1 MKLLNRGLALAVVGA
16 GLAALPTIGVQAAP
30 AAQADPNGVAAM
42 ADRASGDVAVSREEA
57 TRKVGFIRVQGDG
70 DLLPSVE
77 GDSLGAAKDK
87 ADAYLDQYA
96 ANFGARPDE
105 LVRSAVA
112 ESAAG
117 WTATYTQ
124 TYKGVDVFGSML
136 RVQVDREGDL
146 TSVNGYAAPDLS
158 LSVEPRISAR
168 DAGERAV
175 GLVREDPPAHDGEA
189 ADLTGIAPKTS
200 DLVVYRMGATRGEA
214 GAAVLA
220 YQVEVTNDDNIRDA
234 VFIDA
239 QTGKA
244 LNRWSMVHGALDR
257 ELYEATGTRT
267 APVLTRVWK
276 EGDAFPGALNA
287 DQQNLVNSA
296 GESYWLYRNTFGRDS
311 YDGAGATMKTVNN
324 DPRISC
330 PNANWNGVTTN
341 YCNGV
346 TSDDVVSHEWGHA
359 YTEYTSGLIYQYQSG
374 ALNESYSDV
383 WGETLDLVNGREDAG
398 ENYQAKRAVGDCDKT
413 APPAVDMQITAPANL
428 VGPCLA
434 VAATGA
440 KPFTTTPVTADVVV
454 ALDAANTAGPTTTDG
469 CSAFTN
475 AAAVSGKWAYV
486 DRGTCGFADKVANA
500 KTAGATGI
508 VIGNNNSDIPA
519 GFTGDPALY
528 GVMVSQADGAKFK
541 SATAPVKVS
550 VTADD
555 VSARP
560 DTTRWLMG
568 EKSTAFGGAIRDMW
582 NPTCYGDPGK
592 VTDAEYKCDPTGAD
606 AGGVHSN
613 SGVPNHAYAL
623 VVDGGTFNGQSV
635 TGLGLDKAA
644 AIWWRA
650 QTAYLT
656 PQSNFTDAANAF
668 EQSCAD
674 LVGQPINK
682 LTTAPGATPESATPI
697 AAGDCAS
704 VTAATAATEMRT
716 EPVKCNFK
724 ALLAKDAPATCGE
737 GFSEDVLWSED
748 FEDGLAGWSASSEVV
763 YTDGIHE
770 AWRSVPSA
778 PAGTGDPHA
787 SKVAF
792 GPAPDKGNCVGNS
805 APRGD
810 FSSRD
815 SITGPVVQ
823 LPDSLRSAKLTFEH
837 YVATEIGYDGGN
849 VKMSING
856 GAFTAI
862 PAAAYLYNK
871 PTTLTGPAT
880 NTNPLAGQPGF
891 TGTDGGQTKGSWGES
906 QVDIAAAGAEPGDT
920 VQLRFDIGRDGC
932 GGNEGWYVDNVQIV
946 DCKLVTRTTA
956 VHRPEPSTFGTA
968 STAEVAVERVGSI
981 GGAPQGTVTVTDASG
996 KQLGSATLTG
1006 GKASVPL
1013 PADLPV
1019 GANKLT
1025 ATYTGSDSL
1034 ATSTAAFTATVVG
1047 KGVIASTT
1055 TAKVKP
1061 AKPRFKQDFK
1071 VVVKVAAEGTTPTG
1085 RVVVRIDGK
1094 KIGAKRL
1101 DDGRA
1106 VLKVTK
1112 NLKVGKHKLVA
1123 RYRGSDTVEGSKD
1136 RLTFKVRRR

>member
-1 MKLLNRGLALAVVGA
+1 VKLLNRGLALAVVGA

-30 AAQADPNGVAAM
+30 AAQADTNGVAAM
-42 ADRASGDVAVSREEA
+42 ADRASGDVAVTREES
-57 TRKVGFIRVQGDG
+57 TKKVGFIRVKGNG

-77 GDSLGAAKDK
+77 GDSLAAARDK
-87 ADAYLDQYA
+87 ADAYLDRFA
-96 ANFGARPDE
+96 ANFGARPGE
-105 LVRSAVA
+105 LQRSEVA
-112 ESAAG
+112 KSPAG
-117 WTATYTQ
+117 WTVTYTQ
-124 TYKGVDVFGSML
+124 SYKGVDVFGSML

-146 TSVNGYAAPDLS
+146 TSVNGYAAPGLS
-158 LSVEPRISAR
+158 LSVEPRISATQ
-168 DAGERAV
+168 AGKRAV
-175 GLVREDPPAHDGEA
+175 GLVREDPPGHEGET
-189 ADLTGIAPKTS
+189 ADLTGIEAKTS

-214 GAAVLA
+214 GEAVLA
-220 YQVEVTNDDNIRDA
+220 HQVEVTNDKNVRDV

-244 LNRWSMVHGALDR
+244 LNRWSMVHDALNR
-257 ELYEATGTRT
+257 ELYEATGT
-267 APVLTRVWK
+267 AQSPVLTRVWK
-276 EGDAFPGALNA
+276 EGDPIEPLNT
-287 DQQNLVNSA
+287 DQENLVNSA
-296 GESYWLYRNTFGRDS
+296 GESYWLYENAFGRDS
-311 YDGAGATMKTVNN
+311 YDGAGAIMRTVNN

-341 YCNGV
+341 YCDGV

-383 WGETLDLVNGREDAG
+383 WGETLDLINGRED
-398 ENYQAKRAVGDCDKT
+398 EDEDYTTVREVGDCDVT
-413 APPAVDMQITAPANL
+413 APPGLDMAITAPANL
-428 VGPCLA
+428 AGPCVA

-440 KPFTTTPVTADVVV
+440 KPFTTTATTADV
-454 ALDAANTAGPTTTDG
+454 ALATDAANADGPTTTDG
-469 CSAFTN
+469 CSAFSN
-475 AAAVSGKWAYV
+475 AATVAGKWAYV
-486 DRGTCGFADKVANA
+486 DRGTCPFATKVANA

-508 VIGNNNSDIPA
+508 VIGNNNVDPPA
-519 GFTGDPALY
+519 GFTGDAALY

-541 SATAPVKVS
+541 STTSPVSVS
-550 VTADD
+550 VTAED
-555 VSARP
+555 VSTRP

-623 VVDGGTFNGQSV
+623 VVDGGTYNGQTV
-635 TGLGLDKAA
+635 TALGLDKAA

-656 PQSNFTDAANAF
+656 PQSNFIDAANAF
-668 EQSCAD
+668 EQSCVD

-682 LTTAPGATPESATPI
+682 LTTEPDATPEAAAPI
-697 AAGDCAS
+697 EAADCAS
-704 VTAATAATEMRT
+704 VVAANTAVEMRT

-724 ALLAKDAPATCGE
+724 ALLAKNAPAACGE

-748 FEDGLAGWSASSEVV
+748 FEDGLTGWATSSEVV
-763 YTDGIHE
+763 FSGGFNKPWE
-770 AWRSVPSA
+770 SVASA
-778 PAGTGDPHA
+778 PAGTGDAHA

-792 GPAPDKGNCVGNS
+792 GPAPDEGQCSNGS
-805 APRGD
+805 GD

-849 VKMSING
+849 VKMSLNG
-856 GAFTAI
+856 GPFTAI
-862 PAAAYLYNK
+862 PAAAYLFNK
-871 PTTLTGPAT
+871 PTTITGPAT

-906 QVDIAAAGAEPGDT
+906 QVDLAAAGAKPNDT

-956 VHRPEPSTFGTA
+956 VHQPEPSTFGTA
-968 STAEVAVERVGSI
+968 STAEVTVARDGSVGD
-981 GGAPQGTVTVTDASG
+981 APEGTVTVTDAAG
-996 KQLGSATLTG
+996 KTLGSATLAG
-1006 GKASVPL
+1006 GKASVAL

-1025 ATYTGSDSL
+1025 ATYTGSGSL
-1034 ATSTAAFTATVVG
+1034 ATSTTTFTATVVAEG
-1047 KGVIASTT
+1047 MTASTT
-1055 TAKVKP
+1055 RAKVKP
-1061 AKPRFKQDFK
+1061 AKPRFRQDFK
-1071 VVVKVAAEGTTPTG
+1071 VVVRVEADGATPTG

-1094 KIGAKRL
+1094 KVGAKRL
-1101 DDGRA
+1101 DDGRI

-1123 RYRGSDTVEGSKD
+1123 VYGGSDTVEKSRDKL
-1136 RLTFKVRRR
+1136 RFKVVRR

>member
-1 MKLLNRGLALAVVGA
+1 MKLLNRGLALTVVGA

-30 AAQADPNGVAAM
+30 AAQADTNGVAAM
-42 ADRASGDVAVSREEA
+42 ADRASGDVAVTREES
-57 TRKVGFIRVQGDG
+57 TKKVGFIRVKGNG

-77 GDSLGAAKDK
+77 GDSLAAARDK

-96 ANFGARPDE
+96 TNFGARPGE
-105 LVRSAVA
+105 LERTAVA
-112 ESAAG
+112 KSPAG
-117 WTATYTQ
+117 WTVTYTQ
-124 TYKGVDVFGSML
+124 SYKGVDVFGSML

-146 TSVNGYAAPDLS
+146 TSVNGFAAPGLS
-158 LSVEPRISAR
+158 LSVEPRISAA
-168 DAGERAV
+168 DAGKRAV
-175 GLVREDPPAHDGEA
+175 GLVKEDPPGHEGEK
-189 ADLTGIAPKTS
+189 ADLTGIEAAAT

-214 GAAVLA
+214 GESVLA
-220 YQVEVTNDDNIRDA
+220 HQVEVTNDKNVRDV

-239 QTGKA
+239 RTGKA
-244 LNRWSMVHGALDR
+244 LNRWSMVHDALSR
-257 ELYEATGTRT
+257 ELYESSP
-267 APVLTRVWK
+267 APEDLVWE
-276 EGDAFPGALNA
+276 EGDELPGDLNE

-296 GESYWLYRNTFGRDS
+296 GESYWLYANAFGRDS
-311 YDGAGATMKTVNN
+311 YDGEGAVMKTVNN
-324 DPRISC
+324 DPRIRC

-341 YCNGV
+341 YCDGV

-383 WGETLDLVNGREDAG
+383 WGETLDLINGRED
-398 ENYQAKRAVGDCDKT
+398 EDEDYTTKRTVGDCDVT
-413 APPAVDMQITAPANL
+413 APPGLDMEITAPANL
-428 VGPCLA
+428 AGPCVA

-440 KPFTTTPVTADVVV
+440 KPFPTTPTTADVVV
-454 ALDAANTAGPTTTDG
+454 GLDAANASGPTTTDG
-469 CSAFTN
+469 CSTFTN
-475 AAAVSGKWAYV
+475 AATVAGKWAYV
-486 DRGTCGFADKVANA
+486 DRGTCTFVTKVANA
-500 KTAGATGI
+500 EAAGATGI
-508 VIGNNNSDIPA
+508 VIGNNNVDPPA
-519 GFTGDPALY
+519 GFTGDPDLY

-541 SATAPVKVS
+541 STSSPVSVS

-555 VSARP
+555 VSTRP

-592 VTDAEYKCDPTGAD
+592 VSDAEYKCDPTGAD

-623 VVDGGTFNGQSV
+623 VVDGGTYNDQTV

-656 PQSNFTDAANAF
+656 PQSNFVDAANAF

-674 LVGQPINK
+674 LVGQPINQ
-682 LTTAPGATPESATPI
+682 LTTEAGATPEAAEPI
-697 AAGDCAS
+697 EAADCAS
-704 VTAATAATEMRT
+704 VEAATTATEMRT
-716 EPVKCNFK
+716 APVKCNFT
-724 ALLAKDAPATCGE
+724 ALLDKDAPATCGD

-748 FEDGLAGWSASSEVV
+748 FEDGLTGWATSSEVV
-763 YTDGIHE
+763 FSGGFNMPWEVSD
-770 AWRSVPSA
+770 SA
-778 PAGTGDPHA
+778 PAGTGAAHP
-787 SKVAF
+787 SKVAY
-792 GPAPDKGNCVGNS
+792 GPAPDEGQCSNG
-805 APRGD
+805 AGD

-823 LPDSLRSAKLTFEH
+823 MPDSLRSAKLTFEH

-849 VKMSING
+849 VKMSVNG
-856 GAFTAI
+856 GPFTAI
-862 PAAAYLYNK
+862 PAAAYLYNA

-891 TGTDGGQTKGSWGES
+891 TGTDGGETKGSWGES
-906 QVDIAAAGAEPGDT
+906 QVDLAAAGAAPGDT

-956 VHRPEPSTFGTA
+956 VHQPEPSTYGTA
-968 STAEVAVERVGSI
+968 STAEVTVARDGSV
-981 GGAPQGTVTVTDASG
+981 GGAPEGTVTVTDASG
-996 KQLGSATLTG
+996 KELGSATLSG
-1006 GKASVPL
+1006 GKASVAL

-1025 ATYTGSDSL
+1025 ATYAGSGSL
-1034 ATSTAAFTATVVG
+1034 ATSTASFTATVVAEG
-1047 KGVIASTT
+1047 MTASTT
-1055 TAKVKP
+1055 RAKVKP

-1071 VVVKVAAEGTTPTG
+1071 VVVRVKAEGTTPTG

-1094 KIGAKRL
+1094 KVGAKRL
-1101 DDGRA
+1101 DDGRI
-1106 VLKVTK
+1106 VLKVKK

-1123 RYRGSDTVEGSKD
+1123 RYLGSDSVEASKD
-1136 RLTFKVRRR
+1136 TLRFKVVRR